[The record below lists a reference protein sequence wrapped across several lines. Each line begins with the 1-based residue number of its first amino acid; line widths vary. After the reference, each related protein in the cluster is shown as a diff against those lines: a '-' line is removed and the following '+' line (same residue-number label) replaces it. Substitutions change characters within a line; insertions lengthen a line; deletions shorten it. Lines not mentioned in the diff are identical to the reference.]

1 MPNVSSIS
9 GPATDL
15 LSIVTELI
23 HSVSARAKQVE
34 IRPDSLLLEEL
45 ALDSLDL
52 VRVLM
57 LIEDQYQVAIDLDEV
72 PKLRQVHDLT
82 ALLGR
87 ELRSAA

>member
-1 MPNVSSIS
+1 MTNTLTAL
-9 GPATDL
+9 PATNDL
-15 LSIVTELI
+15 FPVVVGLI
-23 HSVSARAKQVE
+23 HSVSAKAKQVH
-34 IRPDSLLLEEL
+34 ITPQSLLLEEL

-72 PKLRQVHDLT
+72 SKMKQVNDLT
-82 ALLGR
+82 AILGR